1 MDGRH
6 RDVSCCTELSLG
18 RCPGPQTTALPF
30 RYTLLCGIPPFQA
43 TDGTLEA
50 TYDNIRNN
58 RWSFDRG
65 PHPPSPAAQ
74 DLLRHMLHPDP
85 FNRASIDSI
94 KRHGFLS
101 DQVPNSLP
109 VSALRVPPARISNS
123 VESEP
128 RVLFVCLEP
137 TWATAENRSRS
148 EAPGRWRLCSSASSM
163 APAVEPSQGT
173 HQYQVLTD
181 AKIYIMFGRP
191 FVTASCAADW

>member
-1 MDGRH
+1 
-6 RDVSCCTELSLG
+6 
-18 RCPGPQTTALPF
+18 
-30 RYTLLCGIPPFQA
+30 
-43 TDGTLEA
+43 
-50 TYDNIRNN
+50 
-58 RWSFDRG
+58 
-65 PHPPSPAAQ
+65 
-74 DLLRHMLHPDP
+74 MLHPDP

-191 FVTASCAADW
+191 FVTASCAADCTQHGL

>member
-1 MDGRH
+1 MSACPKRICRQTSSKSQTVASERCTPWVFCHGSVGGWHRSAAGGTPNIHRH
-6 RDVSCCTELSLG
+6 VPFCWPSAF
-18 RCPGPQTTALPF
+18 CPL
-30 RYTLLCGIPPFQA
+30 
-43 TDGTLEA
+43 
-50 TYDNIRNN
+50 
-58 RWSFDRG
+58 
-65 PHPPSPAAQ
+65 PAAQ

>member
-1 MDGRH
+1 
-6 RDVSCCTELSLG
+6 
-18 RCPGPQTTALPF
+18 
-30 RYTLLCGIPPFQA
+30 
-43 TDGTLEA
+43 
-50 TYDNIRNN
+50 
-58 RWSFDRG
+58 
-65 PHPPSPAAQ
+65 
-74 DLLRHMLHPDP
+74 MLHPDP

-101 DQVPNSLP
+101 DQIPNSLP
-109 VSALRVPPARISNS
+109 VSALRVPPARISKNS

-163 APAVEPSQGT
+163 APAGVEPSQGT

-181 AKIYIMFGRP
+181 AKIYIFMFGRP
-191 FVTASCAADW
+191 FVTALWPQTGDIVTMLERAPDGSSGTGPARIRTEHGWVDCTGADGR